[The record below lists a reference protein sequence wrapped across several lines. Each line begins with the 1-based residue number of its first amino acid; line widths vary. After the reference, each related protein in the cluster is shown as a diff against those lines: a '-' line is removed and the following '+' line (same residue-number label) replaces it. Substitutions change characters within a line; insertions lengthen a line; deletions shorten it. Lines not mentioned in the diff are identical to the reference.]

1 MVASCRA
8 MLIDPRARCLPCS
21 RFKTNHSTPFWSHSC
36 RLPTSRLRSLPPRR
50 EGRCRGHHGGRV
62 VVKVRRLA
70 SEEEALLERMGQIF
84 PRRSMPGK
92 RMAVGYSHMVRSA
105 PARGDKRTQA
115 AASRPIRIGCKLIGC
130 VREAG
135 CSTQSRITGGTT
147 SFPAGVAS
155 FQRSHRISSERSCI
169 CLRRWQRRLSVG
181 RQRRSEVLLISAPFS
196 VELPFL
202 RVIRRRR
209 KIPPARD
216 EGPRGISRGCDFH
229 HGGSTTF

>member
-1 MVASCRA
+1 MAVESRKSAS
-8 MLIDPRARCLPCS
+8 PRQRRRGAARKDGPNLPVPQHA
-21 RFKTNHSTPFWSHSC
+21 REAHGC
-36 RLPTSRLRSLPPRR
+36 RLLPHGSLGPNSRR
-50 EGRCRGHHGGRV
+50 
-62 VVKVRRLA
+62 
-70 SEEEALLERMGQIF
+70 
-84 PRRSMPGK
+84 
-92 RMAVGYSHMVRSA
+92 
-105 PARGDKRTQA
+105 QA
-115 AASRPIRIGCKLIGC
+115 DAGCASRPIRIGCKLIGC